1 MNQTHA
7 SQFIA
12 ARAHPSSASGPF
24 HSDSQPRIAF
34 VRAGWHAD
42 IVGQAERG
50 FAAEYGRL
58 WPSAPPFIDLHK
70 VPGAFEIPLLA
81 QALAQRGN
89 VQAIVACALVVDGGI
104 YRHDFVAHAVIDG
117 LMRVQLDTGVP
128 VFSVVL
134 TPKDFHEHATHRDF
148 FTQHFVAKGAEAAR
162 AVAQTLAAH
171 AAQA

>member
-12 ARAHPSSASGPF
+12 ARAHPSSASGSF
-24 HSDSQPRIAF
+24 HSDSPPRIAF

-50 FAAEYGRL
+50 FAAEYERL
-58 WPSAPPFIDLHK
+58 WPSAPPFIDLHE

-89 VQAIVACALVVDGGI
+89 VQAIVACALVV
-104 YRHDFVAHAVIDG
+104 VARLAV
-117 LMRVQLDTGVP
+117 R
-128 VFSVVL
+128 
-134 TPKDFHEHATHRDF
+134 
-148 FTQHFVAKGAEAAR
+148 
-162 AVAQTLAAH
+162 
-171 AAQA
+171 